1 MAGVEHSARKHALLS
16 ASGSTRWLNCS
27 PSARLEEK
35 FPNKSSVYAEEGTL
49 AHENSD
55 VELLYRLGEI
65 TKRVYNSELKKIQ
78 KNKLYSSEMPGEV
91 DKYVTFVMETFNSVR
106 RDHPDAVIM
115 VEQRLD
121 FSHIVKG
128 GFGTGD
134 VLIIADGVM
143 WVIDLKYGKGVAV
156 SAEDNPQLKLY
167 GVGALRAHELSY
179 DIQTVRLCIMQPRL
193 DSLSTFDIS
202 VDDLNDWAENTVKPG
217 AEKAYTGEG
226 EYKTGSWCKFC
237 KAKSVC
243 RAMAED
249 NLKLAKFEFADPDIL
264 ADFEIAEV
272 LGKLDVLTDW
282 AKSVKD
288 YALEEALKGKEW
300 PGFKVVEGRSIRKWL
315 DEKKVTERLVKLD
328 FKPDQFE
335 ISKLAGIGVVE
346 KLLGKKDFYK
356 ELNELVVKPQGAP
369 TLAPESDKRPGMG
382 LAKAKQEFKDD

>member
-1 MAGVEHSARKHALLS
+1 MLS
-16 ASGSTRWLNCS
+16 ASGSSRWLNCT

-35 FPNKSSVYAEEGTL
+35 FPNKTSVFAEEGTL
-49 AHENSD
+49 AHEFSD

-65 TKRVYNSELKKIQ
+65 TKRVHGTEIKKIQ
-78 KNKLYSSEMPGEV
+78 KNKLYTTEMPNEV

-121 FSHIVKG
+121 FSHIVEG

-179 DIQTVRLCIMQPRL
+179 EIHTVKLCIVQPRL
-193 DSLSTFDIS
+193 DSISIFDLS
-202 VDDLNDWAENTVKPG
+202 VDELNTWAETEVKPG
-217 AEKAYTGEG
+217 AEKAYTGDG
-226 EYKTGSWCKFC
+226 DYKVGDWCRFC
-237 KAKSVC
+237 KAKAIC
-243 RAMAED
+243 RAMSEE

-264 ADFEIAEV
+264 SDTEVADI

-288 YALEEALKGKEW
+288 YALDEALKGKDW
-300 PGFKVVEGRSIRKWL
+300 PGYKVVEGRSIRKWANETKVIDKL
-315 DEKKVTERLVKLD
+315 GELIADEDKYMVA
-328 FKPDQFE
+328 
-335 ISKLAGIGVVE
+335 KLAGITAVE
-346 KLLGKKDFYK
+346 KILGKDSFYT
-356 ELNELVVKPQGAP
+356 ELSDLVIKPPGSP
-369 TLAPESDKRPGMG
+369 TLVPESDKRPGMG
-382 LAKAKQEFKDD
+382 LAQAKQDFKED